1 MIKAKG
7 DGKWKIPH
15 IVLERETLCFSSYKN
30 PKLIAKLWW
39 VGPSKRKKRAFFV
52 TFISFEGNFFNICV
66 LSQYIVYWIHLYI
79 SFHISKNITSY
90 TFLLVFKIVKRLK
103 CILKKWIFT
112 NFWWP
117 SQNNLSLLSKESLY
131 KISLISLIKI
141 KLLKFLF
148 NRLLKTK
155 K

>member
-39 VGPSKRKKRAFFV
+39 VGLSKRKKRAFSV

-66 LSQYIVYWIHLYI
+66 LSQYIVYSIYLYI
-79 SFHISKNITSY
+79 YPFTFQKTSLHTLFCLFLKSSKGLSVSLKNE
-90 TFLLVFKIVKRLK
+90 FLQIFGDHHRTICRFYPEKVF
-103 CILKKWIFT
+103 
-112 NFWWP
+112 
-117 SQNNLSLLSKESLY
+117 
-131 KISLISLIKI
+131 IKSP
-141 KLLKFLF
+141 
-148 NRLLKTK
+148 
-155 K
+155 